1 MIKEHLSKTWLLH
14 PDEIPDSRL
23 EKLMLIRAALANVF
37 RNRRVENEWLREP
50 HQLLGD
56 LAPLYHMLYGD
67 IDLVMEIVEYLAGR

>member
-14 PDEIPDSRL
+14 PDEIPEGRL

-37 RNRRVENEWLREP
+37 RNVHEENLWLREP
-50 HQLLGD
+50 HDLLGEQT
-56 LAPLYHMLYGD
+56 PLYHMLYGD